1 MTEDK
6 KTRNPEQE
14 QERSEILEEF
24 KDEQIAAEE
33 EGVDIDTLLQ
43 ELEETREQMLRVAAD
58 ADNFKK
64 RMERDKGK
72 LLKYAGENILR
83 ELLTTV
89 DNLDRALE
97 QGGVEG
103 GDPMQKLEG
112 LLAGVDL
119 TRKGLEAMLE
129 RFDVVPLDLV
139 GQPFNPDEMDALT
152 MEASDEV
159 PANHVLREFAKGY
172 MFKDR
177 ILRHAQVVVSS
188 GPEK

>member
-1 MTEDK
+1 VTEDK
-6 KTRNPEQE
+6 KTSNPEQE
-14 QERSEILEEF
+14 QEFPEILEELE
-24 KDEQIAAEE
+24 DEQTAAEE
-33 EGVDIDTLLQ
+33 EEVDIDTLLQ
-43 ELEETREQMLRVAAD
+43 ELEETRGQMLRVAAD

-64 RMERDKGK
+64 RMERDKEK

-83 ELLTTV
+83 ELLATV

-97 QGGVEG
+97 QGGVED

-129 RFDVVPLDLV
+129 RFNVAPLDTV

-159 PANHVLREFAKGY
+159 PANHVLREFARGY
-172 MFKDR
+172 TFKDR